1 MGSSN
6 RTAVWS
12 ELGGAIKFTE
22 CSLSTVDWIVTW
34 SLYQLLV
41 NCLKQGFPH
50 SSALVPISRLS
61 VQQ

>member
-12 ELGGAIKFTE
+12 ELEGAIKFTE
-22 CSLSTVDWIVTW
+22 CPLSAVDWIVTW
-34 SLYQLLV
+34 LLV
-41 NCLKQGFPH
+41 DCLKQGFPH
-50 SSALVPISRLS
+50 SALVPISRLS